1 MLRFSRT
8 TTATPSGSTRAWS
21 GRTARWSSPSR
32 QEFSLATFLPV
43 RACSNS
49 AVAPAAMPAG
59 LLSTDGEW
67 CSPTSRPNWCRS
79 RASTSSIA
87 REYLR
92 DAGPGVECIAQA
104 DARDLSVW
112 RDGEFDAVVALGPFY
127 HLTSEEDRR
136 RASEEIARV
145 LRPGGVACAA
155 VIPRHAILRGL
166 LLDASARHR
175 MQDAAFLSQILEEGV
190 FISDQPDR
198 FTGIYGVQP
207 GEPAS
212 DLPSPDLAPVAVH
225 AIEGFVSDL
234 QGQVAALQREAHTAY
249 ELLLEELYKRSTD
262 PVFFGTSNHL
272 LVVTQK
278 AGPSERP
285 PA

>member
-1 MLRFSRT
+1 MTELHAAVLAYYDRNAEREHTRLERADCALEFALT
-8 TTATPSGSTRAWS
+8 TRILAGYLPPGARVLELGGGS
-21 GRTARWSSPSR
+21 GRYARWLAEHGWRVVLTDLSS
-32 QEFSLATFLPV
+32 ELV
-43 RACSNS
+43 
-49 AVAPAAMPAG
+49 
-59 LLSTDGEW
+59 
-67 CSPTSRPNWCRS
+67 
-79 RASTSSIA
+79 SIA

-278 AGPSERP
+278 AGASERP